1 VERQEMQLGARIKL
15 LEIEEARLLGK
26 IELTRRQAK
35 KMRGV
40 KDDEEGFHR
49 LRNSIQKEMDDQ
61 M

>member
-26 IELTRRQAK
+26 IELTRRQAN
-35 KMRGV
+35 KMKGI
-40 KDDEEGFHR
+40 KEEEEGFHK
-49 LRNSIQKEMDDQ
+49 LRNSIQKEMDDN

>member
-1 VERQEMQLGARIKL
+1 MQLGARIKL

-26 IELTRRQAK
+26 IELTRRQAQK
-35 KMRGV
+35 RRGV

-49 LRNSIQKEMDDQ
+49 LRNCIQKEMDDQ